1 MRIPGSSEKRLRA
14 KPAARHRSS
23 GKRTYHP
30 AAPVLVLKTLAC
42 SGQRVLWE
50 ATRPRLHNPQG
61 ETKMAKLTKATL
73 FKPAKSGPESVMDK
87 TSRVVREI
95 QDEETNAREA
105 RTSRLRKARLEREN
119 GKPSA
124 KSPKSRA
131 KTTG

>member
-1 MRIPGSSEKRLRA
+1 
-14 KPAARHRSS
+14 
-23 GKRTYHP
+23 
-30 AAPVLVLKTLAC
+30 
-42 SGQRVLWE
+42 
-50 ATRPRLHNPQG
+50 
-61 ETKMAKLTKATL
+61 MAKLTKATL